1 MASRGHWGGKLGFIL
16 AAAGGAVGLGNI
28 WKFPYV
34 VGQNGGGAFIFIY
47 LVSVIFAGLPLL
59 IAEIYIGKT
68 SQKNPVGAFR
78 FFQKGSVPFSIIGY
92 AGVVTAI
99 IILSYYSVISGWTM
113 HYLFLSLKGFS
124 GSEEAVK
131 GLFGQ
136 MYESPATNIFWHSLV
151 MLIGVLIISN
161 GVQKGIEKVT
171 KILMPLLGIL
181 LVSLMI
187 YALTL
192 DGAGKALSFLFYPD
206 FSSITPKVMLEALGT
221 SFFTLSLGMGAM
233 ITYGSYLSKDISI
246 SQSSIQI
253 AVIDTVIAL
262 MAGLTIF
269 PIVFTNNLEPSAGPS
284 LIFQTLPVLFSKMPG
299 GYIISIAFFSLII
312 FAAITSAISLLEV
325 VVSFAVDERGVSRKI
340 STIFF
345 GVVIWLVG
353 LLSAISSF
361 KTPGGQPYLDF
372 LDGIVT
378 KYLMPIGGLLTIIIF
393 GWAISKAQ
401 KNEEFGKTKIFAVF
415 NFVVKFI
422 SPVLLAFIVLN
433 ELGLFG

>member
-1 MASRGHWGGKLGFIL
+1 MSSRGQWGGKLGFIL

-47 LVSVIFAGLPLL
+47 LLSVLFAGLPLL

-78 FFQKGSVPFSIIGY
+78 FFQKGSVPFSLIGY

-99 IILSYYSVISGWTM
+99 IILSYYAVIAGWTM
-113 HYLFLSLKGFS
+113 NYLYLSLKGFS
-124 GSEEAVK
+124 GSEDTVK
-131 GLFGQ
+131 NLFKD
-136 MYESPATNIFWHSLV
+136 MYDSPAINIFWHTVVMGLV
-151 MLIGVLIISN
+151 VAIISK

-181 LVSLMI
+181 LLSLMI

-192 DGAGKALSFLFYPD
+192 DGAGKAMNFLFYPD
-206 FSSITPKVMLEALGT
+206 FSLITPKVMLEALGT

-233 ITYGSYLSKDISI
+233 ITYGSYLSKDVSI
-246 SQSSIQI
+246 SVSSIQI
-253 AVIDTVIAL
+253 AAIDTVIAL

-299 GYIISIAFFSLII
+299 GYIISIAFFSLLI

-325 VVSFAVDERGVSRKI
+325 VVSFAVDEKSSSRKKATVI
-340 STIFF
+340 F
-345 GVVIWLVG
+345 GVIIWIVG
-353 LLSAISSF
+353 LLSAVSSF
-361 KTPGGQPYLDF
+361 KTPGGSNYLDF
-372 LDGIVT
+372 FDGIVT
-378 KYLMPIGGLLTIIIF
+378 RYLMPIGGLLTILVF
-393 GWAISKAQ
+393 GWAVSKAQ
-401 KNEEFGKTKIFAVF
+401 KDKEFGKTKIFGFF
-415 NFVVKFI
+415 NFIVKFVT
-422 SPVLLAFIVLN
+422 PVLLAFIVLN